1 MAASHTSDATHARPA
16 STPASTPAATT
27 VGSAVRDLLEASL
40 HYVNGKLAR
49 ETEHWVGKLDDFEA
63 RRGPAEQASYEGV
76 KAELQGRNPIWAAAK
91 GAWAGADGKLK
102 LAAVLFVVLMLV
114 LAPVPT
120 LLIILGLLV
129 AALINAIRAASQ

>member
-1 MAASHTSDATHARPA
+1 MAASQTRGATDAR
-16 STPASTPAATT
+16 PASTPAATT

-49 ETEHWVGKLDDFEA
+49 ETEHWVGKLDHFEA
-63 RRGPAEQASYEGV
+63 SRGPAEQASYEGV

-102 LAAVLFVVLMLV
+102 LAAVL
-114 LAPVPT
+114 T
-120 LLIILGLLV
+120 LLVVLGLLV
-129 AALINAIRAASQ
+129 GALIKAIRAASQ